1 MEEYLKDLLKENGID
16 INSKIRASEG
26 ETQVDLTYKMIVD
39 YILTLTAE
47 KQDYIRQH
55 MLVLD
60 FEDGDLNGY
69 FKQLA
74 GIMVDEKEK

>member
-16 INSKIRASEG
+16 INSKIKASEG